1 MVMIQGGDVKY
12 IESPDLLPKARFI
25 LPVYATET
33 GYVKNIDADMVGS
46 LAIYLGAGRMS
57 DSNKI
62 DNTSGI
68 VLQKKIGSEVKVG
81 ETVAYVHAN
90 DENKAISAV
99 KNLSDAFKYSDKSV
113 NVKSR
118 VLETYGI

>member
-33 GYVKNIDADMVGS
+33 GYVKNIDADM
-46 LAIYLGAGRMS
+46 AIYLGAGRMS